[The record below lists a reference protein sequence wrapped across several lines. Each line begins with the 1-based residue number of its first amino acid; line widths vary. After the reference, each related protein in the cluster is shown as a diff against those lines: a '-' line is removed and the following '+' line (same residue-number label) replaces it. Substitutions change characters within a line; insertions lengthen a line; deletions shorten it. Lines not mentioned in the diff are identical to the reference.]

1 LDEEEGK
8 RRREDLVVK
17 PACRIVM
24 DGIDIT
30 ANLIPAP
37 FGMPLLGG
45 GVAVNAMGFG
55 KGALLSITIQD
66 NEGKKS
72 DSCQLELDARE
83 YIPSPGKGSK
93 LQVWLGY
100 AETGVNYMGT
110 FLIES
115 WTKKGRPKTMT
126 VSAKAAGLT
135 TDIKAPKSRS
145 YHETTVGEIVNKIAG
160 KHGLSAVVDGSVA
173 SQKIGHIDQ
182 SNESDINFLT
192 RLAGRVGANFK
203 LADEKIIYNKAG
215 SGQLPGGGNA
225 PTFILTEEG
234 MTDWDCTGSTRGE
247 YSAVEAAYHNV
258 KKGEREWVKNSGAGG
273 GGGGGGGGKK
283 GPTHRV
289 RKLFKTKEEAESQAN
304 ATKSSLARGGK
315 VLGGS
320 MPGRTEVFAGA
331 GAAAQGF
338 DPDVDDAYTIKSAT
352 HTLNSNGLSTRIS
365 CEQGGE
371 GDDDSWG
378 GGGE

>member
-1 LDEEEGK
+1 
-8 RRREDLVVK
+8 
-17 PACRIVM
+17 
-24 DGIDIT
+24 
-30 ANLIPAP
+30 
-37 FGMPLLGG
+37 
-45 GVAVNAMGFG
+45 
-55 KGALLSITIQD
+55 
-66 NEGKKS
+66 
-72 DSCQLELDARE
+72 LELDARE
-83 YIPSPGKGSK
+83 YIPSPGKGAK

-100 AETGVNYMGT
+100 AETGINYMGT
-110 FLIES
+110 YLIES

-145 YHETTVGEIVNKIAG
+145 YHETTVQDIVNKIAG
-160 KHGLSAVVDGSVA
+160 KHGLSAKIDSKIG
-173 SQKIGHIDQ
+173 QKKIGHIDQ

-203 LADEKIIYNKAG
+203 LADENIIFNGAG
-215 SGQLPGGGNA
+215 SGMLPGGGNA

-247 YSAVEAAYHNV
+247 YESVEAAYWNV
-258 KKGEREWVKNSGAGG
+258 EKGQREWVKNSGAGG
-273 GGGGGGGGKK
+273 GGGGGKK
-283 GPTHRV
+283 GPKHRV
-289 RKLFKTKEEAESQAN
+289 RKLFKTEEEAEAQAS

-315 VLGGS
+315 VLGAS
-320 MPGRTEVFAGA
+320 MPGRTDLFAGA

-338 DPDVDDAYTIKSAT
+338 DPDVDDAYSIKSAT
-352 HTLNSNGLSTRIS
+352 HTLNGQGLSTRIS

-371 GDDDSWG
+371 GDDNSWG